1 MTGLISLA
9 KDGGI
14 LEIIMIQL
22 VTDLLNVMVF
32 VASQVAKNAVRNVKD
47 VRQVHGSVIL
57 VKTVTPVDTL
67 VGKYN

>member
-1 MTGLISLA
+1 
-9 KDGGI
+9 
-14 LEIIMIQL
+14 MIQL